1 MSDFDTNDEFARML
15 EKLYEE
21 KYLEIYRMA
30 YERLG
35 DAFAAED
42 VVEEVFITIMGHQV
56 WWAKQ
61 NENVRLEY
69 VMRTC
74 ESLCCK
80 IIEDREKVR
89 FIEYEEK
96 TPENEDGIMELS
108 VEQGIEVSEYL
119 DELNDLDRKLFGERY
134 YENHSVKEIAHMNNM
149 TENNVSKRLARG
161 RNKMHEFAKKT
172 DKNDRKRKGT
182 KP

>member
-1 MSDFDTNDEFARML
+1 MGENIEKDEFIKML
-15 EKLYEE
+15 EELYRE
-21 KYLEIYRMA
+21 KYSEIYRKA

-35 DAFAAED
+35 DTFAAED
-42 VVEEVFITIMGHQV
+42 AVEEVFVAIIGHQV
-56 WWAKQ
+56 WWSKQ
-61 NENVRLEY
+61 NENVRVDY

-74 ESLCCK
+74 ENICTKMLDS
-80 IIEDREKVR
+80 RERVR

-96 TPENEDGIMELS
+96 TPENDDGRMELS
-108 VEQGIEVSEYL
+108 VEMGIEVSEYL

-149 TENNVSKRLARG
+149 TENNVSKHLARG
-161 RNKMHEFAKKT
+161 RDKMHEFAKKT
-172 DKNDRKRKGT
+172 DENSRKRKGT